1 MKKDNFPLRRI
12 FVPSSKKYRNKFSVF
27 LICSIL
33 SFFMWGLIKLSRV
46 YEAPVK
52 YQLSLLNAPSDKV
65 LVKAV
70 DTTITLYI
78 KARGLELYSQLFNPD
93 RNKITIDLSGMRLRR
108 EGNSFYGHLRTSRL
122 LKDISEQL
130 PLDNA
135 LLGAQPDTLRYI
147 FEQEYRRRVP
157 VTADLRLSFSDQFQ
171 LYDSI
176 KLNPDSITLFGIKS
190 ILDTTYFVKTEHQ
203 VVRNLKE
210 SKLIALKIIKPKTKP
225 VLTLS
230 TDTVVAE
237 LKVERFTE
245 AEIEVPVSNNSNDGI
260 AFRTFP
266 DKVKLTCRVAMRE
279 YERLDPSL
287 FSVTINARDAA
298 ASQNNLAEIVITRQP
313 SFARVIRIDP
323 GKVEFLIL
331 K

>member
-1 MKKDNFPLRRI
+1 
-12 FVPSSKKYRNKFSVF
+12 
-27 LICSIL
+27 
-33 SFFMWGLIKLSRV
+33 MWGLIKLSRV

-52 YQLSLLNAPSDKV
+52 YELNLLNTPSDKV

-70 DTTITLYI
+70 DTSLTLYVR
-78 KARGLELYSQLFNPD
+78 ARGLELYRQMFNPS
-93 RNKITIDLSGMRLRR
+93 RLKINIDLSGMRLRR
-108 EGNSFYGHLRTSRL
+108 EGNSFYGYMRTSRL

-130 PLDNA
+130 PLDNT
-135 LLGAQPDTLRYI
+135 LLGIEPDTLRYV

-157 VTADLRLSFSDQFQ
+157 VAADLRLSFSDQFQ

-176 KLNPDSITLFGIKS
+176 KLNPDSITLFGVKS
-190 ILDTTYFVKTEHQ
+190 ILDTTYSIKTEHQ
-203 VVRNLKE
+203 TVRNLKE
-210 SKLIALKIIKPKTKP
+210 SKLITLKIIKPKTKP
-225 VLTLS
+225 PVTLS
-230 TDTVVAE
+230 TDTVIAE

-245 AEIEVPVSNNSNDGI
+245 AEIEVPISNNSKDGVN
-260 AFRTFP
+260 FRTFP

-287 FSVTINARDAA
+287 FSVTINAKEAA

-313 SFARVIRIDP
+313 SFARVIRINPD
-323 GKVEFLIL
+323 KVEFLIL